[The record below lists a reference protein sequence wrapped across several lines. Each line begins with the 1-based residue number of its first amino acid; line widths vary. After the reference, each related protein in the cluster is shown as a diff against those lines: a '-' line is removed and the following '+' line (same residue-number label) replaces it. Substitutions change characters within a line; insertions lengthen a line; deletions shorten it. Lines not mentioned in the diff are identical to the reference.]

1 MLFGEVV
8 VQPDLGDV
16 WGVANRTSDLEL
28 EVKGSPVPHHT
39 HGPPLWHL
47 EIPQANFAIV
57 GWWPLKLQI
66 ARAIGHEVRSLT

>member
-16 WGVANRTSDLEL
+16 WGIANWTSDLEL
-28 EVKGSPVPHHT
+28 EVKGRPVPHHT

-47 EIPQANFAIV
+47 EIPQGYISFSQNNFF
-57 GWWPLKLQI
+57 GKKKL
-66 ARAIGHEVRSLT
+66 